1 MTLYIN
7 ERETLSLSLIYVR
20 THVDTHPTLFIRQEL
35 TNVMQDEQADI
46 SDPDAA

>member
-1 MTLYIN
+1 MRERPFHLYTYIH
-7 ERETLSLSLIYVR
+7 TYIR
-20 THVDTHPTLFIRQEL
+20 THVDTHPILFIRQEL